1 MYSRFSIDKVV
12 QYYVDSSYMLLVA
25 TYVRESIYSPR
36 RSLRLV
42 SRSKHKARWHSHF
55 TLHGDTSLL
64 FSVLVR
70 SEIGF
75 NAGLSDVAAGS
86 PSTAV
91 SWTGTSWHPRPSKQ
105 ERIQAAVHST
115 SALQ

>member
-1 MYSRFSIDKVV
+1 MILLATKPLSSRTREFIRGKAVV
-12 QYYVDSSYMLLVA
+12 LV
-25 TYVRESIYSPR
+25 VRG
-36 RSLRLV
+36 SLRLV
-42 SRSKHKARWHSHF
+42 SCSKHKARWHSNF

-75 NAGLSDVAAGS
+75 NAGLSDVAGGS
-86 PSTAV
+86 LSTAV